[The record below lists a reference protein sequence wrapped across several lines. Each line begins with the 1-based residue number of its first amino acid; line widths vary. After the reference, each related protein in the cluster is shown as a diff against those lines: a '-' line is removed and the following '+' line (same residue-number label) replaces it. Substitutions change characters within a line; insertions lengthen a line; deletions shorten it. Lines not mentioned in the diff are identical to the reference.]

1 MDHKIL
7 HVSKIEKTFG
17 GLVAISNLDFTVDSG
32 QIKAVIGPN
41 GAGKTTLFNLITGIL
56 PPKDGEILF
65 LGRRITGVKSHR
77 ISSMGISRTFQN
89 IQLFSNM
96 SVLENVILGRHSR
109 TSSGMISSILSLPKK
124 KREERDARERSME
137 YLELVGL
144 CDRIN
149 DLPENLPFGKQRLLE
164 IARAMA
170 TEPKLL
176 LLDEPASGL
185 NTRETQDLGR
195 LITEIRDMGI
205 TILLVEHDMG
215 LVMEI
220 SDEIMVLNSGQK
232 IAEGIPREIQEND
245 EVIKAYLGE
254 D

>member
-1 MDHKIL
+1 MDHIL